1 MLMVPTSQSASSQQL
16 ERLLNIVV
24 AIDISRMTPS
34 GRYLQPE
41 QLFLQALHSAH
52 FWELRNVRS
61 KFEESRVGK
70 FILTSLPGVLLDI
83 LDKETA
89 PLDSTV
95 IDRLELS
102 SILKK
107 VVTYRLLL
115 FFPMEYFPGKNL
127 SALIKRAMAVDDLLN
142 PLPFSRHTVVPGAL
156 IVIRV
161 FLKRAHL
168 QGGSSITLD
177 TVSFF

>member
-1 MLMVPTSQSASSQQL
+1 M
-16 ERLLNIVV
+16 

-34 GRYLQPE
+34 GEFLQPE

-61 KFEESRVGK
+61 KFVGLLRLGK
-70 FILTSLPGVLLDI
+70 VILLSLLGVLLDI
-83 LDKETA
+83 LDKKTA
-89 PLDSTV
+89 PLDNAI

-102 SILKK
+102 SILDK
-107 VVTYRLLL
+107 VATYRLLL

-127 SALIKRAMAVDDLLN
+127 SALVKRAMAIDDVLN
-142 PLPFSRHTVVPGAL
+142 PLPFAQNIAVPGAL
-156 IVIRV
+156 ILIRV

-168 QGGSSITLD
+168 QGGSSITQD
-177 TVSFF
+177 SVSFS